1 MAPLS
6 GVILPRASANG
17 GFVACVF
24 KPALSALDRSTPV
37 TPIGAARF
45 QLYLGLLGN
54 LKGIIDLNAE
64 ETDRTLQL
72 RVS

>member
-24 KPALSALDRSTPV
+24 KAAFFALGRELPIDPELPLLDPLR
-37 TPIGAARF
+37 IF
-45 QLYLGLLGN
+45 N
-54 LKGIIDLNAE
+54 GIA
-64 ETDRTLQL
+64 
-72 RVS
+72 